1 MDYIDYMQLSGWEKF
16 AYRLKHGFLGIP
28 KAISRFF
35 VGIGKG
41 IASFFGQ
48 IWSIL
53 RETGR
58 AFRYGDWKTRLSF
71 IFMGAGCLFRGQI
84 VKGLAYL
91 LAEVFFILYFVLF
104 GWHYLRDF
112 ATLGRV
118 ETGEV
123 WNEELQIYEYSHGD
137 NSMLILLFSVLTM
150 VLALA
155 FIILYFAGI
164 KASYRA
170 QRLQEK
176 GKRLPKFREDVKALL
191 NEKFHITLL
200 AVPVVMVL
208 VFTILPLIFMILIA
222 FTNFDKN
229 HQPPGN
235 LFTWV
240 GFQNFQDIFW
250 QDPLKS
256 FTFGNLLVWTLVW
269 AVFATFTNYILGM
282 ILALM
287 INKKGIKFKKFWR
300 TIFIITIAVPQFV
313 SLLIMSQILKDQG
326 AVNVLLQQ
334 LGLIQEPI
342 PFLSDGTLAK
352 ITVVIVNM
360 WVGIP
365 YTMLIT
371 SGILM
376 NIPEDLYESARI
388 DGAGPVKT
396 FFKITLPYMLFVT
409 TPYLITQFVGNIN
422 NFNVIFLLSGGGP
435 LTLEYY
441 QAGKTDLL
449 VTWLYKQTVNDQ
461 NYSLAATIGIMVFI
475 ICAVMA
481 LIVYNS
487 SASAKKEEEFQ

>member
-1 MDYIDYMQLSGWEKF
+1 
-16 AYRLKHGFLGIP
+16 
-28 KAISRFF
+28 
-35 VGIGKG
+35 
-41 IASFFGQ
+41 
-48 IWSIL
+48 
-53 RETGR
+53 
-58 AFRYGDWKTRLSF
+58 
-71 IFMGAGCLFRGQI
+71 
-84 VKGLAYL
+84 
-91 LAEVFFILYFVLF
+91 
-104 GWHYLRDF
+104 
-112 ATLGRV
+112 
-118 ETGEV
+118 
-123 WNEELQIYEYSHGD
+123 
-137 NSMLILLFSVLTM
+137 MLILLFSVLTM

-388 DGAGPVKT
+388 DGAGRSKPFSKSPCPIC
-396 FFKITLPYMLFVT
+396 FLSPLRISLPSLWGTST
-409 TPYLITQFVGNIN
+409 TSTSF
-422 NFNVIFLLSGGGP
+422 
-435 LTLEYY
+435 
-441 QAGKTDLL
+441 
-449 VTWLYKQTVNDQ
+449 
-461 NYSLAATIGIMVFI
+461 
-475 ICAVMA
+475 
-481 LIVYNS
+481 S
-487 SASAKKEEEFQ
+487 SFPGADR